1 MVKAGEAFVDV
12 AEFSRERARPL
23 TPDDRREAILAAVV
37 PLLRERGRDVS
48 SRELAE
54 AAEVAEGTIFRA
66 FGDKESL
73 INAAIEKIFDPLPM
87 WASLRAID
95 HDLPLEQILT
105 QLISRLNAHFRGI
118 VSAVIVLGLH
128 ERPPIDLRARD
139 ERRLA
144 GILEE
149 LLAAHRDRL
158 ALPVETIAD
167 YLRLVAFASA
177 LPMSPDLG
185 DNVLAGL
192 IARGIL
198 TKEEH

>member
-1 MVKAGEAFVDV
+1 MVTAGEAFVDV

-37 PLLRERGRDVS
+37 PLFRERGREVS

-54 AAEVAEGTIFRA
+54 AAGVAEGTVFRA

-87 WASLRAID
+87 WASLRLID

-105 QLISRLNAHFRGI
+105 QLISRLNAHFRGV

-128 ERPPIDLRARD
+128 ERPPIDHRAHD
-139 ERRLA
+139 EKRLA

-158 ALPVETIAD
+158 VLPVETIAD

-198 TKEEH
+198 TKEEL